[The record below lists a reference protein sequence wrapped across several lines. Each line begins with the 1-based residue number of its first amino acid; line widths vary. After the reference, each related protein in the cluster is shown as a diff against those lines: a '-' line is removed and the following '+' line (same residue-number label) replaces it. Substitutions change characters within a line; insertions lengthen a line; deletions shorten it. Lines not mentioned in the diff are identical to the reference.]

1 MRRAAWILPT
11 GLALAAWVGLTW
23 VFRPGWGFC
32 ADAIEGGESFCAQ
45 GTFSLGAI
53 VATIVLAALFAA
65 FVVLVIRVKGRR
77 RVPVLIFVVVALGL
91 ACLISG
97 FLAEFVIHEPIPP
110 PP

>member
-11 GLALAAWVGLTW
+11 GLVLAAWVGLMW
-23 VFRPGWGFC
+23 VLRPGWGFC

-45 GTFSLGAI
+45 GTFSLGATVGT
-53 VATIVLAALFAA
+53 VALATLFAA
-65 FVVLVIRVKGRR
+65 FVALVLRVRGRMRAPVLVSS
-77 RVPVLIFVVVALGL
+77 LILLGL
-91 ACLISG
+91 ACLIAG